1 MFRLEARCRLSSS
14 GRRAHTARLRRLRRA
29 ARPGN
34 FAPRAL
40 MMMVRGMRTYN
51 TRSHYRRQVRD
62 SRFICKI
69 ELSRGPGADAGRDPS
84 PPPRSSARLGPPGLA
99 PARPRHAPP
108 PASSP
113 TRRKMPRLLA
123 SSAFAPKLA
132 YVYIRGDASTLRGAA
147 SVVYT
152 WRDGRANQRTAALRP
167 PGTVQKEALLIV
179 DREDDASAH
188 GAMQRC

>member
-14 GRRAHTARLRRLRRA
+14 GRRAHTAGHRRLRRA

-34 FAPRAL
+34 FAPRTL

-84 PPPRSSARLGPPGLA
+84 PPPRSSARLDPP
-99 PARPRHAPP
+99 RPRSRPTPSRAPR
-108 PASSP
+108 ASS
-113 TRRKMPRLLA
+113 TRRKVPHLLA

-132 YVYIRGDASTLRGAA
+132 YVPIRGNASTLRGAA

-179 DREDDASAH
+179 DREDDANAH